1 MAESA
6 LRRPP
11 QVSAADW
18 LKTLPPAA
26 RWVLHGDAQ
35 ARARAAPVWGVGFS
49 ETACRATRSGARA
62 TLWLGPDEYLLLDL
76 AAREESSLAT
86 AAAIEEALRDTP
98 HALVDVSHRQ
108 FALEVSGPLAEVIL
122 RGACPLDL
130 AHKPISDRHVHAHAA
145 GEGRHNACGAHAKM
159 RSTWRSGARSRA
171 MSADC
176 CTEIAREF
184 SPASDRADTRFA
196 ALRLLS
202 SRDTS
207 MTQEQSQAQFAGG
220 LRRST
225 VALLKTGR
233 AATAERQLR
242 AIQAAAPGEVKQPAS
257 AG

>member
-6 LRRPP
+6 LRQPP

-49 ETACRATRSGARA
+49 ETACGSLRNTERA

-108 FALEVSGPLAEVIL
+108 FALEVSGPHAEVIL

-130 AHKPISDRHVHAHAA
+130 HSSRFPVGMCTRTLL
-145 GEGRHNACGAHAKM
+145 AKADITLW
-159 RSTWRSGARSRA
+159 RTREDAFHLEVWRSFAGYVGGLLQ
-171 MSADC
+171 
-176 CTEIAREF
+176 EIAREF
-184 SPASDRADTRFA
+184 APA
-196 ALRLLS
+196 
-202 SRDTS
+202 
-207 MTQEQSQAQFAGG
+207 
-220 LRRST
+220 
-225 VALLKTGR
+225 
-233 AATAERQLR
+233 
-242 AIQAAAPGEVKQPAS
+242 
-257 AG
+257 